1 MAEEI
6 VVPQVGE
13 AVSEVLLVQ
22 WFKQEGDSVQKG
34 EPLFE
39 VDTDKVTMDVEAF
52 SDGVLEQIL
61 VPDGSDVMPQQV
73 VGMLGDGSSQSVTS
87 SDRQRQEDVESAQQE
102 SQAIEPEP
110 SANGR
115 LSPVAQRMASEMG
128 VDLSG
133 QNGSG
138 PNGRV
143 MAEDVRRLAQAQA
156 EASQL
161 GPSRALASPKAR
173 RIAGELGVELRGLI
187 GTGVE
192 GLIRV
197 LDVEAASAASTSVDA
212 ASAKSTQPSV
222 GQPLSRMRRAIADS
236 TQASKQTVPHFYL
249 TADVEMSAVQ
259 SLRRYCVDTLGWAKA
274 PTYTDV
280 LVRASAL
287 ALAALPGCN
296 VSLIDGQVVQR
307 ESVDVG
313 VAVSVADGLFT
324 PVIARADR
332 LSLGEISS
340 ALVGVTE
347 RARSNRLR
355 PADLSGKSIVLS
367 NLGTYAVDSFIA
379 IIEQPAPMILAVGR
393 ISERVVAVAGQPAV
407 RPVCTLTLS
416 ADHRVLDGVPAA
428 QFLTR
433 VVQMLEQPF
442 AILGEASQ

>member
-22 WFKQEGDSVQKG
+22 WFKQEGDAVQKG

-61 VPDGSDVMPQQV
+61 MPDGSEVMPQQV
-73 VGMLGDGSSQSVTS
+73 VGLLGDGSSQTAPPL
-87 SDRQRQEDVESAQQE
+87 DRQKQEDVGPMQQE
-102 SQAIEPEP
+102 VQSTELE
-110 SANGR
+110 SSTGGR

-128 VDLSG
+128 IDLSG

-143 MAEDVRRLAQAQA
+143 MAEDVRRLVQTQA

-161 GPSRALASPKAR
+161 GPSRVLASPKAR
-173 RIAGELGVELRGLI
+173 RIARELGVELRGLT

-197 LDVEAASAASTSVDA
+197 LDVEAVRDTSAGTTAVA
-212 ASAKSTQPSV
+212 PKSTQPSV
-222 GQPLSRMRRAIADS
+222 GQPLSRMRQAIADS
-236 TQASKQTVPHFYL
+236 TQTSKQTVPHFYL
-249 TADVEMSAVQ
+249 TANVDMSQVQ
-259 SLRRYCVDTLGWAKA
+259 SLRTHCVDTLGWAKA

-287 ALAALPGCN
+287 ALAALPKCN
-296 VSLIDGQVVQR
+296 VSFSDGHVAQR
-307 ESVDVG
+307 ESVNVG

-324 PVIARADR
+324 PVIAGADQ
-332 LSLGEISS
+332 LSLSEVSS
-340 ALVGVTE
+340 NIKGVTE

-355 PADLSGKSIVLS
+355 PADMGSKSLVLS
-367 NLGTYAVDSFIA
+367 NLGMYAVDSFTA

-393 ISERVVAVAGQPAV
+393 ISERVIAVAGQPAV

-433 VVQMLEQPF
+433 VVQNLEQPF
-442 AILGEASQ
+442 SILGEE